1 MRGES
6 AGKGSSILYSAFTWE
21 LLKLSG
27 DKRTSQWG
35 EWSMMNAP
43 TLLVGLGGLGSK
55 VVDMVY
61 DWVPELKKDSVGVH
75 AFDTDVNDIRMM
87 NHLQGKVTQ
96 TSTRMSVG
104 EYLHR
109 DPSVIIWFPEN
120 RILYEKTLEK
130 GAGQIRACSRLAFRS
145 VMEAGGLAGLERELD
160 SLFPVKGDT
169 LEHGVRVLVVS
180 SLAGG
185 TGSGIFLQVAMNIRD
200 ILENRFGRDRVLI
213 RGAFLLPDILINTG
227 KLDPTEHNQVRAN
240 AYASIKELDAITRTA
255 RGLLDPRVGVTIDLE
270 YKPGQVDI
278 EGRRK
283 HAITSKQRPY
293 DFCFLYDYENVTGEN
308 LRGVYY
314 SYMMQVARSI
324 YIQLISPIGD
334 RQFSQEDNQIRDL
347 IRQEGKNMY
356 CGSGVSTLI
365 YPYEQI
371 VNYCALKWAV
381 SGLDDSWLLLDKI
394 YLEEMISYE
403 NDLRNGM
410 VREKPDRG
418 KRYVENLNALEQE
431 ENAQAFIRQI
441 VRQVRVVGERGVLG
455 EYKADLLLDVVNE
468 HVRTLLD
475 TDEDLAVLGSQ
486 CKVDEVKLNVKNKA
500 AAEISRVEDSLF
512 FLQKEIERKAPEYK
526 TVVMYQALGLD
537 NFSTGKKES
546 RNHSLNTWMLSKDE
560 AVHPVSVRYIFYQ
573 LAWRLE
579 ERVQELRSENRQMK
593 EKIKK
598 YDSVFDLAD
607 TSHIES
613 AGERVRLAL
622 NQGFVGAV
630 FKNQFKDFIEEYT
643 TKSMQQLRVLQNY
656 KQSYLL
662 ELVYTSLLKD
672 IKGMIGE
679 WERFFNGLVDTRNS
693 LLNELNLVEQM
704 LNNKNDP
711 TMDYILAARSTMGN
725 IWDKLRPNLITD
737 VMPSEISEKIYLSF
751 FSYYVDNLKGERTE
765 QIKVET
771 LYRENVLDYCSQELK
786 RRFTDS
792 LDMDAVTALREE
804 GILNG
809 IPFAELDTYVAS
821 RIKPLLNQAR
831 PFIPGVNRA
840 RELVYWGLN
849 PDSIKQLN
857 DNTKQ
862 DIFGGHEIV
871 DQAFSQYEIICYRS
885 HYGLQVEDFPKFAAE
900 NRTETHSQEAGS
912 YYKAYK
918 TLVNRLVNEGSEREV
933 TPHLDKRWHL
943 QAFMPDINDI
953 EVQRDREKIDRAFI
967 LGITYDWLQVVK
979 DQETWVY
986 QYRDEDSSSLVLIGD
1001 RPVKGYVSEL
1011 HKALGFN
1018 PGIVESVLARAE
1030 EYMEIDSNQRLETLQ
1045 HRFVFGALNVKL
1057 KNNPVINNIL
1067 DIVFTLPEDAQG
1079 DHSLP
1084 AVADRLLKKLLEE
1097 IENYYILV
1105 FGRHKTTAAKKD
1117 AARLIMRLWVES
1129 SIQQEADRDSKVYNS
1144 WVNSIENALHRMSPG
1159 LKWSPDEPVKTN

>member
-1 MRGES
+1 MV
-6 AGKGSSILYSAFTWE
+6 
-21 LLKLSG
+21 
-27 DKRTSQWG
+27 
-35 EWSMMNAP
+35 NAP

-55 VVDMVY
+55 IVDMVY
-61 DWVPELKKDSVGVH
+61 DWVPELKKESVGVH
-75 AFDTDVNDIRMM
+75 AFDTDVNDIKEMH
-87 NHLQGKVTQ
+87 HLRGKVTQ

-109 DPSVIIWFPEN
+109 DPSVMVWFPEN

-145 VMEAGGLAGLERELD
+145 VMEAGGLTGLERELD

-200 ILENRFGRDRVLI
+200 ILENRFGWDRVLI
-213 RGAFLLPDILINTG
+213 RGAFIMPDILINTG
-227 KLDPTEHNQVRAN
+227 KLDPTEHDQVRAN
-240 AYASIKELDAITRTA
+240 AYASIKELYAITRTA

-270 YKPGQVDI
+270 YRPGQVDI
-278 EGRRK
+278 KGRRR

-293 DFCFLYDYENVTGEN
+293 DFCFLYDYENVAGEN
-308 LRGVYY
+308 LRGVFT

-347 IRQEGKNMY
+347 IRLEGKNMY
-356 CGSGVSTLI
+356 CGSGVSTLV
-365 YPYEQI
+365 YPYGQI
-371 VNYCALKWAV
+371 VNYCALKWAI

-394 YLEEMISYE
+394 YLEETLSYE

-441 VRQVRVVGERGVLG
+441 ARQVRLVGERGVLG
-455 EYKADLLLDVVNE
+455 EYKADLFLDAVKEHIRNLLDA
-468 HVRTLLD
+468 
-475 TDEDLAVLGSQ
+475 DEDLAALESQ
-486 CKVDEVKLNVKNKA
+486 CKVDEVKLSVKNKA

-512 FLQKEIERKAPEYK
+512 FLQKEIDRKAPEYK

-537 NFSTGKKES
+537 NLNANKKES
-546 RNHSLNTWMLSKDE
+546 RSHSLNTWMLAKNE
-560 AVHPVSVRYIFYQ
+560 AVHPVAVRYLFYQ
-573 LAWRLE
+573 LAWKLE
-579 ERVQELRSENRQMK
+579 ETLQELRSENRQMK

-598 YDSVFDLAD
+598 YDSVFDLTD

-613 AGERVRLAL
+613 AGERVRMAL

-630 FKNQFKDFIEEYT
+630 FKNQFKDFIEEYI

-656 KQSYLL
+656 KQSYLR
-662 ELVYTSLLKD
+662 ELVFASLLKD
-672 IKGMIGE
+672 VKGMVEE
-679 WERFFNGLVDTRNS
+679 WERFFAGLVDTRNS
-693 LLNELNLVEQM
+693 LLNELNLTQQLLE
-704 LNNKNDP
+704 NKNDP
-711 TMDYILAARSTMGN
+711 TMDYILSARSGVEK
-725 IWDKLRPNLITD
+725 IWEKLRPNLITD
-737 VMPSEISEKIYLSF
+737 LIPEEISEEIYLVFYSN
-751 FSYYVDNLKGERTE
+751 YVNSLKGERSE
-765 QIKVET
+765 PVKVET
-771 LYRENVLDYCSQELK
+771 LYRNNVLDYCSRELK

-804 GILNG
+804 GALKG
-809 IPFAELDTYVAS
+809 IPYSELDQYVEN
-821 RIKPLLNQAR
+821 RIKPQLNQAR
-831 PFIPGVNRA
+831 PFIPGVNGA
-840 RELVYWGLN
+840 RELVYWGIN
-849 PDSIKQLN
+849 PETIKNLN
-857 DNTKQ
+857 DNAKM
-862 DIFGGHEIV
+862 DIFGGHEII
-871 DQAFSQYEIICYRS
+871 DSAFSRYEIICYRS
-885 HYGLQVEDFPKFAAE
+885 HYGLQVEDFPKFSAE

-918 TLVNRLVNEGSEREV
+918 TLVNRLVNEGSDREV

-943 QAFMPDINDI
+943 PAFMPDINDI
-953 EVQRDREKIDRAFI
+953 EVQRDREKIDKAFI
-967 LGITYDWLQVVK
+967 LGIIYDWLQVVK
-979 DQETWVY
+979 DQESWVY

-1001 RPVKGYVSEL
+1001 RPVKAYVSEM
-1011 HKALGFN
+1011 HKAMGFN
-1018 PGIVESVLARAE
+1018 PGIVESIMERAA
-1030 EYMEIDSNQRLETLQ
+1030 EYREMDSSQRLATLE
-1045 HRFVFGALNVKL
+1045 HRFVSGLLNIRV

-1067 DIVFTLPEDAQG
+1067 DIVFILPEDAQG

-1097 IENYYILV
+1097 IEDYYIMV
-1105 FGRHKTTAAKKD
+1105 FGLHKTTAAKKD
-1117 AARLIMRLWVES
+1117 AARLIMRLWAGS
-1129 SIQQEADRDSKVYNS
+1129 ALQQEADRDSMVYNS
-1144 WVNSIENALHRMSPG
+1144 WVNTIEHALSKMAPD
-1159 LKWSPDEPVKTN
+1159 LKWSPDKHEDN